1 MIYLLSQMIL
11 ALVVAIVLGM
21 ALGWIIH
28 RHLHNRVV
36 HQFRHRL
43 ARQSA
48 QLAQAET
55 DVTMLS
61 DDYDELRRQSKDE
74 ISALSA
80 DNQQIPSISQNL
92 EKSQLLVQQ
101 MMKRHEADIRDLTND
116 NKRLKDKIAD
126 LDKQATGESPIRETD
141 QQKASSGDI
150 KPHNHSPSHKTDL
163 LTGKPALYA
172 AAESDDDPFDK
183 VIEVGDDLQRE
194 LEIFKEPLGN
204 DKLERQ
210 DHQEQADKSALS
222 AEATSTEDKT
232 TAVSSG
238 TSPDPLLNDASPSA
252 LYNALDDYAH
262 NSSNDTLNETLHEPL
277 NNSSDA
283 SSDDLELATSEH
295 SDSQMFALLDESA
308 TLFDPVSQQDDLQ
321 QIFGIGPITEKALND
336 LGITSYSQLAEL
348 KQHDIQRIADALD
361 IGANRIERD
370 NWVGNARRQLE
381 EVLEQL

>member
-1 MIYLLSQMIL
+1 M
-11 ALVVAIVLGM
+11 
-21 ALGWIIH
+21 
-28 RHLHNRVV
+28 
-36 HQFRHRL
+36 
-43 ARQSA
+43 
-48 QLAQAET
+48 
-55 DVTMLS
+55 
-61 DDYDELRRQSKDE
+61 
-74 ISALSA
+74 
-80 DNQQIPSISQNL
+80 
-92 EKSQLLVQQ
+92 
-101 MMKRHEADIRDLTND
+101 
-116 NKRLKDKIAD
+116 
-126 LDKQATGESPIRETD
+126 
-141 QQKASSGDI
+141 
-150 KPHNHSPSHKTDL
+150 

-183 VIEVGDDLQRE
+183 VIEVGDELQRE
-194 LEIFKEPLGN
+194 LENSNEPLGN
-204 DKLERQ
+204 DKLGNDNLRNDNSGNDRVEPQ
-210 DHQEQADKSALS
+210 DHHEQADKSALT
-222 AEATSTEDKT
+222 AETINTENKT
-232 TAVSSG
+232 TAVSSR
-238 TSPDPLLNDASPSA
+238 TSSDPSLGDASPSS
-252 LYNALDDYAH
+252 LYNALDNYAH

-277 NNSSDA
+277 NTSSDA